1 MCVSV
6 SVSVSVCVWNFSK
19 EVKLV
24 PMSPALYLFIYFY
37 CAEVF
42 IYLSMYLPYYGFMEP
57 DLLCICFLRLSLE

>member
-1 MCVSV
+1 MCVFFC
-6 SVSVSVCVWNFSK
+6 VCVWNFSK

-42 IYLSMYLPYYGFMEP
+42 IYLFIYVFAVLWIYGTCFA
-57 DLLCICFLRLSLE
+57 CICFLRVILE